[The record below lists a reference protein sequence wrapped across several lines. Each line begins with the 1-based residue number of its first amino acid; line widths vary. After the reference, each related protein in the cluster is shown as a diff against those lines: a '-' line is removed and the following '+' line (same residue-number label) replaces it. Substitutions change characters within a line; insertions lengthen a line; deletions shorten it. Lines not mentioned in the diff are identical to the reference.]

1 MQHFTHFRSFEA
13 DFGYVK
19 QANKQLKRLNE
30 LKNNSLGTVAESVA
44 SSDLKNVNLGEAKR
58 KVNQNLTTSRRT
70 GKKRDFYT
78 ENPDIQDKDVFFDYE
93 DTFPYITRGENRRQM
108 RIETGLPPVTRKL
121 KNSED
126 TSSRYDSIQPI
137 KELQV
142 KKLNRDDFTDIR
154 RTKDTAASPTGYLGY
169 RKDPYKGYGG
179 MMEEPVDMSYST
191 LKFPTPRLPY

>member
-1 MQHFTHFRSFEA
+1 MEHFA
-13 DFGYVK
+13 NFGYVK
-19 QANKQLKRLNE
+19 TANKQLKRLNE
-30 LKNNSLGTVAESVA
+30 IKSGNRGSLGSLAQETSSAE
-44 SSDLKNVNLGEAKR
+44 LKNVVAGETKR
-58 KVNQNLTTSRRT
+58 SVNQNIKNTRNT
-70 GKKRDFYT
+70 GRKRDFYT

-93 DTFPYITRGENRRQM
+93 DAFPYITRGENRRQM
-108 RIETGLPPVTRKL
+108 RRESGLPPVNRKL

-126 TSSRYDSIQPI
+126 TSSRYDFVEPS

-154 RTKDTAASPTGYLGY
+154 RTKDTAASSTGYLGY

>member
-58 KVNQNLTTSRRT
+58 KINQNLTTSRRT
-70 GKKRDFYT
+70 SKKRDFYT

-108 RIETGLPPVTRKL
+108 RIETGLPPVSRKL

-126 TSSRYDSIQPI
+126 TSSRYDSIQPS

-154 RTKDTAASPTGYLGY
+154 KTKDTAASPTGYLGY

>member
-58 KVNQNLTTSRRT
+58 KINQNLTTSRRT
-70 GKKRDFYT
+70 SKKRDFYT

-108 RIETGLPPVTRKL
+108 RRETGLPPVSRKL

-126 TSSRYDSIQPI
+126 TSSRYDFIQPS

-142 KKLNRDDFTDIR
+142 KKLNRHDFTDIR

>member
-58 KVNQNLTTSRRT
+58 KINQNLTTSRRT
-70 GKKRDFYT
+70 SKKRDFYT

-108 RIETGLPPVTRKL
+108 RIETGLPPVSRKL

-126 TSSRYDSIQPI
+126 TSSRYDFIQPS

-142 KKLNRDDFTDIR
+142 KKLNRHDFTDIR

>member
-108 RIETGLPPVTRKL
+108 RRETGLPPVTRKL